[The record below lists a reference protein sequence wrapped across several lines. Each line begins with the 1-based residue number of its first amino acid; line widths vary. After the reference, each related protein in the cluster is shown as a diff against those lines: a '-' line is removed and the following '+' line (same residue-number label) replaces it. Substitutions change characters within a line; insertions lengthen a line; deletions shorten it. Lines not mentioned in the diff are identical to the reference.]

1 MKYSHLLL
9 FTSVFLLSGC
19 SDIDRSSSD
28 STDLFDST
36 NPWYVAGKKAVE
48 QRASYLNDNTQAK
61 NVILFVGD
69 GMGISTVTA
78 SRIYAG
84 QLLGLSGEEYQLSFE
99 KLPFTG
105 LSKTYN
111 VDAQTPD
118 SAGTMTAMVTGV
130 KTDAGVIGL
139 SEEAQRGVCHQAEIQ
154 MPSALVMAELAG
166 MKTGIVTT
174 ARLTHATPAAT
185 YAYSAERNWEDI
197 SDMTEDAVAA
207 GCVDIASQF
216 VDFKTRTASTYG
228 VAVDG
233 IEVAFG
239 GGRRH
244 FLPAD
249 TASNTADARSEI
261 EGDRTDGR
269 HLISE
274 WQKLNPVGQFAF
286 DSETFASLSTLPV
299 LGLFEETHMRFEIDR
314 QNDKAGEPS
323 LSEMTQKALELLQ
336 ADADEEGFFLMVE
349 SGRIDHA
356 HHAGSAFNALHETR
370 EFSNAVS
377 MALNM
382 TSEDDTLI
390 IVTADHSHVF
400 TMAGYPKRGNPILGK
415 VVGVGQ
421 SEPTL
426 AEDGKPYTTLGYM
439 NGRGHYAL
447 GDQTDPEV
455 VYEEPVTFGRQDIT
469 DINTQSVGYHQE
481 ALVPLT
487 AETHGGEDVAIYARG
502 PGAPLISGVNEQ
514 NVIFHVMNHA
524 AGLSQRASER
534 IQLHATQETSH

>member
-1 MKYSHLLL
+1 MSHPNVFFLPFL
-9 FTSVFLLSGC
+9 FLLTGC
-19 SDIDRSSSD
+19 SEFGTDRPKFD
-28 STDLFDST
+28 DVFDSD
-36 NPWYVAGKKAVE
+36 NAWYKAGKGTVE
-48 QRASYLNDNTQAK
+48 QRAGYLTNGTRAK

-118 SAGTMTAMVTGV
+118 SAGTMTAMMTGI
-130 KTDAGVIGL
+130 KTDAGVVGL
-139 SEEAQRGVCHQAEIQ
+139 SEEAMRGMCHQPSME

-197 SDMTEDAVAA
+197 SDMTEEAVAS
-207 GCVDIASQF
+207 GCADIASQF
-216 VDFKTRTASTYG
+216 VDFKTRTAQTYG
-228 VAVDG
+228 IEVDG
-233 IEVAFG
+233 IDVAFG

-249 TASNTADARSEI
+249 VASNTPDARSNI

-269 HLISE
+269 DLISE
-274 WQKLNPVGQFAF
+274 WQVENPSGQFAF
-286 DSETFASLSTLPV
+286 DMDTFAAISITPA

-323 LSEMTQKALELLQ
+323 LSEMTQKALTLLQ
-336 ADADEEGFFLMVE
+336 ASANKEGYFLMVE

-377 MALNM
+377 TALEM
-382 TSEDDTLI
+382 TSEEDTLI
-390 IVTADHSHVF
+390 VVTADHSHVF

-421 SEPTL
+421 SEPSL
-426 AEDGKPYTTLGYM
+426 AVDGKPYTTLGYM

-455 VYEEPVTFGRQDIT
+455 VYEEPVTLGRQDISAI
-469 DINTQSVGYHQE
+469 DTQTVGYHQE

-524 AGLSQRASER
+524 AQLSQRASER
-534 IQLHATQETSH
+534 IQLHAASVTTQ

>member
-1 MKYSHLLL
+1 
-9 FTSVFLLSGC
+9 
-19 SDIDRSSSD
+19 
-28 STDLFDST
+28 
-36 NPWYVAGKKAVE
+36 
-48 QRASYLNDNTQAK
+48 
-61 NVILFVGD
+61 
-69 GMGISTVTA
+69 
-78 SRIYAG
+78 
-84 QLLGLSGEEYQLSFE
+84 
-99 KLPFTG
+99 
-105 LSKTYN
+105 
-111 VDAQTPD
+111 
-118 SAGTMTAMVTGV
+118 
-130 KTDAGVIGL
+130 
-139 SEEAQRGVCHQAEIQ
+139 
-154 MPSALVMAELAG
+154 
-166 MKTGIVTT
+166 
-174 ARLTHATPAAT
+174 
-185 YAYSAERNWEDI
+185 
-197 SDMTEDAVAA
+197 
-207 GCVDIASQF
+207 
-216 VDFKTRTASTYG
+216 
-228 VAVDG
+228 
-233 IEVAFG
+233 
-239 GGRRH
+239 
-244 FLPAD
+244 
-249 TASNTADARSEI
+249 
-261 EGDRTDGR
+261 
-269 HLISE
+269 
-274 WQKLNPVGQFAF
+274 
-286 DSETFASLSTLPV
+286 
-299 LGLFEETHMRFEIDR
+299 MRFEIDR